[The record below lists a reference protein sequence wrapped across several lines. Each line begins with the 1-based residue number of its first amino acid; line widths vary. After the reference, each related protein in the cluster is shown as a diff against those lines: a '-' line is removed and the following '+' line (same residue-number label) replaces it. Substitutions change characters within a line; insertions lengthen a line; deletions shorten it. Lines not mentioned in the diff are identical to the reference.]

1 MEKKAFAERARSLL
15 NRLKYPGMILLVGMA
30 LLLIPGRRDGTAQQ
44 VQEKDGAAVQEAN
57 EDWEDRLE
65 VILSEVRG
73 AGMVRV
79 MLTQDQGSQ
88 TVYQQDRELDTDQD
102 DAGKTRRERTETVI
116 LSRGGSSQEA
126 LVTQV
131 VGPRFR
137 GALVVC
143 SGGDDPGVRL
153 AVVQAVCSVTGLGA
167 DQVTVLKMK

>member
-1 MEKKAFAERARSLL
+1 MEKKAFAERARCLL
-15 NRLKYPGMILLVGMA
+15 NRLKYPGMILIVGMA
-30 LLLIPGRRDGTAQQ
+30 LLLIPCRRDGTAQR
-44 VQEKDGAAVQEAN
+44 VQEKDSSAVQEDH
-57 EDWEDRLE
+57 EDWETRLE
-65 VILSEVRG
+65 KILSEVRG
-73 AGMVRV
+73 AGTVRV
-79 MLTQDQGSQ
+79 MLTQEQGSQ

-102 DAGKTRRERTETVI
+102 EAGKNRRERTETVI

-131 VGPRFR
+131 MGPRFR
-137 GALVVC
+137 GALIVC